1 MARCPD
7 KACLPVVPSY
17 NFLLIKLP
25 PCKAT
30 TVIINMSPQRTR
42 LTPRKG
48 TIMTMTAT
56 MTDTGTSTTTRTNT
70 HRAGIRTA
78 R

>member
-1 MARCPD
+1 
-7 KACLPVVPSY
+7 
-17 NFLLIKLP
+17 
-25 PCKAT
+25 
-30 TVIINMSPQRTR
+30 MSPQRTR

-56 MTDTGTSTTTRTNT
+56 MTDTGTSTVTGTGTGTNT

>member
-1 MARCPD
+1 
-7 KACLPVVPSY
+7 
-17 NFLLIKLP
+17 
-25 PCKAT
+25 
-30 TVIINMSPQRTR
+30 MSPQRKR

-56 MTDTGTSTTTRTNT
+56 MTDTGTSTVTGTGTGTNT